1 MNRSYRPIAVA
12 SAAMTSAGCT
22 AFRSLARPG
31 TASPQARTCLE
42 SNAVAD
48 ANDILLIRGRAS
60 TVTEPV
66 NVPPSEDFWRDYL
79 EKGEPYIRIG
89 RKVFSA
95 IPSDPRCRLCT
106 APFGGLGAPFM
117 RVIGRKPS
125 IANPHL
131 CTACQNALIKY
142 HGGAEVTGTMLFADI
157 RGSTALAERM
167 SPVEFKTL
175 MERFYV
181 AASRAVIHH
190 DGAID
195 KFVGDEL
202 VAIFYPA
209 LAGERH
215 VAAAIGA
222 ASNPK
227 VSWSLFAPQYT
238 MSAVI
243 ANEFTEASDALYLSA
258 LVEIGMVLFI
268 ITLLVNGLS
277 RGLIWTMAR
286 QVPSKAA
293 A

>member
-1 MNRSYRPIAVA
+1 MTRPA
-12 SAAMTSAGCT
+12 S
-22 AFRSLARPG
+22 
-31 TASPQARTCLE
+31 
-42 SNAVAD
+42 
-48 ANDILLIRGRAS
+48 I
-60 TVTEPV
+60 
-66 NVPPSEDFWRDYL
+66 PPSDDFWRDYL
-79 EKGEPYIRIG
+79 EKGEPYIRVG

-106 APFGGLGAPFM
+106 APFAGLGAPFM
-117 RVIGRKPS
+117 RMIGRKPS

-167 SPVEFKTL
+167 SPAEFKAL
-175 MERFYV
+175 MERFYG

-202 VAIFYPA
+202 VAFFYPA

-222 ASNPK
+222 ARELLRETGHASPDEPWAPVGAGVHTGK
-227 VSWSLFAPQYT
+227 VWFGAVGEGSHVELTSLGDVVNT
-238 MSAVI
+238 SARLAGVAGAGEI
-243 ANEFTEASDALYLSA
+243 LVTVEAASSIGLDANLERRSLQVKGKEQPIDVVVVS
-258 LVEIGMVLFI
+258 VGVPIG
-268 ITLLVNGLS
+268 
-277 RGLIWTMAR
+277 
-286 QVPSKAA
+286 
-293 A
+293 